1 MNAARGL
8 GYLLATV
15 LIYLG
20 VPLLGWGL
28 ADLEGFFSQA
38 ARAAYAIVVAA
49 FGVAVGVQGL
59 TSPEG
64 IRGGKEQQGKR
75 VARQHA
81 VRLIMVAMLYG
92 GLFFLAFA
100 DRRGILVM
108 TEAPATRWAGLLLT
122 ALGCAMVFWSGVSLG
137 AQYSQEVTLQ
147 QAHRLIT
154 GGAYR
159 FIRHP
164 RYLGVV
170 LLALGLSLLFR
181 SWAGL
186 ALFPAVLALLLFRIH
201 DEEKL
206 MHVEFGP
213 EWDAYARRSWRLVPY
228 LY

>member
-1 MNAARGL
+1 MNAARAL
-8 GYLLATV
+8 GYLSATV

-20 VPLLGWGL
+20 VPLMGWGL
-28 ADLEGFFSQA
+28 ADLDGFFAHA
-38 ARAAYAIVVAA
+38 ARAAYAVVVAV
-49 FGVAVGVQGL
+49 FGVAVGIQGL

-64 IRGGKEQQGKR
+64 IRGGEERQDKR
-75 VARQHA
+75 VMRQHA

-100 DRRGILVM
+100 DRRGLLVM
-108 TEAPATRWAGLLLT
+108 SEAPALRWAGLLLT

-154 GGAYR
+154 AGAYR
-159 FIRHP
+159 FLRHP
-164 RYLGVV
+164 RYLGVA

-186 ALFPAVLALLLFRIH
+186 ALLPGVLALLLFRIH
-201 DEEKL
+201 DEEKF
-206 MHVEFGP
+206 MHAEFGA
-213 EWDAYARRSWRLVPY
+213 EWEAYVQRSWRLVPY